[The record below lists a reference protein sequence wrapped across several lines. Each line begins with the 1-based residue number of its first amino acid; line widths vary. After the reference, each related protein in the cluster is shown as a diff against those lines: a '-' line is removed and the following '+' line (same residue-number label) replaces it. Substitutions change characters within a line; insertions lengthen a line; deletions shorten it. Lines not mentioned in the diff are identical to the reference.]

1 MSVPNDDPAR
11 RRAVHQP
18 VLLRE
23 TIAQLQLEPGLTV
36 VDGTVGAGGHSRKI
50 LEQLGANGHLIG
62 LDRDEMMLELATQNL
77 THGRA
82 TLVQSSYADLD
93 RVLEGGHMTQVDR
106 ILIDLGLSS
115 DQLAHESRGFGF
127 QTSGNL
133 DMRFDRAHGQPAY
146 ELLNERSATELAE
159 IFERYGEER
168 FAASIAEEIVRRRKT
183 HPFRTVSDLTE
194 AVAAA
199 VPVREQKS
207 SHKHPAT
214 RVFQALRIA
223 VNDELTHLD
232 RALSETFP
240 RCLKAG
246 GLLVVITFH
255 SLEDRMVK
263 TAFQDDQTWEILTP
277 KPIVARP
284 NEQKLNPR
292 SRSAKIRT
300 ARRKATSLPS

>member
-1 MSVPNDDPAR
+1 MSARPDDPNR

-23 TIAQLQLEPGLTV
+23 TLAELDLEPGLTV

-50 LEQLGANGHLIG
+50 LEQIGPAGRLLG
-62 LDRDEMMLELATQNL
+62 LDRDEMMLELAAQHL
-77 THGRA
+77 DDERA

-93 RVLEGGHMTQVDR
+93 RVLAERKLSGVDR

-127 QTSGNL
+127 QTSGEL
-133 DMRFDRAHGQPAY
+133 DMRFDRSRGQPAS
-146 ELLNERSATELAE
+146 ELLNGRSAAELAE
-159 IFERYGEER
+159 IFERLGEER
-168 FAASIAEEIVRRRKT
+168 YAASIAEQIVRRRST
-183 HPFRTVSDLTE
+183 HPFKTVNDLTE

-199 VPVREQKS
+199 IPRREQQAS
-207 SHKHPAT
+207 RKHPAT

-223 VNDELTHLD
+223 VNDELLHLE
-232 RALSETFP
+232 RALSDTFP
-240 RCLKAG
+240 RCLNEG
-246 GLLVVITFH
+246 GRLAAITFH

-292 SRSAKIRT
+292 SRSAKLRA
-300 ARRKATSLPS
+300 ARRRATNPPN

>member
-1 MSVPNDDPAR
+1 MSVSNDEPSR
-11 RRAVHQP
+11 PRAVHQP
-18 VLLRE
+18 VMLRE
-23 TIAQLQLEPGLTV
+23 TISQLQLESGLTV

-62 LDRDEMMLELATQNL
+62 LDRDEMMLELANAQL
-77 THGRA
+77 AKDRA
-82 TLVQSSYADLD
+82 TLVQSSYANLD
-93 RVLEGGHMTQVDR
+93 RVLEQRKISGVDR
-106 ILIDLGLSS
+106 ILVDLGLSS

-127 QTSGNL
+127 QTSGEL
-133 DMRFDRAHGQPAY
+133 DMRFDRSQGQPAC
-146 ELLNERSATELAE
+146 EFLNERSTAELSD
-159 IFERYGEER
+159 IFSRYGEER
-168 FAASIAEEIVRRRKT
+168 FSDSIAAEIVRHRKS
-183 HPFRTVSDLTE
+183 HPFKTVEHLTQT
-194 AVAAA
+194 VTAAI
-199 VPVREQKS
+199 PQREQKS
-207 SHKHPAT
+207 SKKHPAT

-232 RALSETFP
+232 RALSDTFP
-240 RCLKAG
+240 RCLNEG

-300 ARRKATSLPS
+300 ARRKTKNLPS